1 MFFPSLLGNER
12 LKRMFADMPPDKVG
26 SAIIFAGADG
36 TGKVTAATDLA
47 AALLCTG
54 ADRPCG
60 SCPSCRRMKA
70 GTNSDFE
77 LFGEGLEKAPTID
90 QVREMRSRS
99 FVRSGDAGFK
109 VFVIANADRLNP
121 QSQNALLKVL
131 EEPLNTVFILT
142 CANVMD
148 LLQTVRSRCTV
159 YNIEPLDQ
167 DTIVRELSRLEGYT
181 RQQCTEAA
189 AMAQGSLE
197 KARDILANG
206 QSAHEKAALQFCSA
220 LGNELAVFKAANA
233 AGALSREDYMLFC
246 IALCR
251 HLSDKMKT
259 DSNTAMLIELY
270 DYIQNQMNT
279 MTQNPSVSALSGALA
294 AFCGDLYGGNI
305 CPKS

>member
-1 MFFPSLLGNER
+1 MDFPSLLGNNR
-12 LKRMFADMPPDKVG
+12 LKSLFASMPAEKVG

-54 ADRPCG
+54 KVRPCG

-77 LFGEGLEKAPTID
+77 LFGNSGEKAPTVED
-90 QVREMRSRS
+90 VRAMRSRS
-99 FVRSGDAGFK
+99 FIRSGDAGFK

-142 CANVMD
+142 CANTMD

-159 YNIEPLDQ
+159 YNIDPLDE
-167 DTIVRELSRLEGYT
+167 DTIISQLSSVPGYT
-181 RQQCTEAA
+181 HAQCVEAA
-189 AMAQGSLE
+189 AGASGSLE
-197 KARDILANG
+197 KARDILQNG
-206 QSAHEKAALQFCSA
+206 EEPSVKAARVFASA
-220 LGNELAVFKAANA
+220 LGNELATYRAASL
-233 AGALSREDYMLFC
+233 AGSLSREDYLKFC
-246 IALCR
+246 TK
-251 HLSDKMKT
+251 LSERLTEKMGSGSDT
-259 DSNTAMLIELY
+259 SLLISLY
-270 DYIQNQMNT
+270 DYIQTQIDTIAQNT
-279 MTQNPSVSALSGALA
+279 SVSALSGALA

-305 CPKS
+305 CPKL

>member
-1 MFFPSLLGNER
+1 MNFPSLLGNER
-12 LKRMFADMPPDKVG
+12 LKRMFADMPPEKVG
-26 SAIIFAGADG
+26 SAIILAGGDG

-60 SCPSCRRMKA
+60 VCPSCRRMKA

-99 FVRSGDAGFK
+99 FVRSGDSGFK
-109 VFVIANADRLNP
+109 VFVIANADKLNP

-159 YNIEPLDQ
+159 YNIEPLPQ
-167 DTIVRELSRLEGYT
+167 DVIANELGRLDGYT
-181 RQQCTEAA
+181 RQQCAEAA
-189 AMAQGSLE
+189 ALCQGSLE
-197 KARDILANG
+197 KARDILQNG
-206 QSAHEKAALQFCSA
+206 QAPCEKAAKQFFSA
-220 LGNELAVFKAANA
+220 IGDELAVYKAANA
-233 AGALSREDYMLFC
+233 AGALSRDDYMLFC

-251 HLSDKMKT
+251 HLSAAMKT
-259 DSNTAMLIELY
+259 STNTAMLIELY

-279 MTQNPSVSALSGALA
+279 MAQNPSVFALSGALA